1 MKEYAPTPEKFDI
14 PCILTRFVEIIG
26 MTFADV
32 FSRNSDW
39 DENDNDFIAS
49 DGSVQHSS
57 SGSNN
62 SDSSDALG
70 WFH

>member
-1 MKEYAPTPEKFDI
+1 
-14 PCILTRFVEIIG
+14 
-26 MTFADV
+26 MTFTKKI
-32 FSRNSDW
+32 SRNSDW

-70 WFH
+70 GFYRFVFLIGCPLAIYPLRLYRTVHI